1 MEDTAAP
8 RVELDE
14 AAVRPP
20 RYGVPTPDSGM
31 IFAKGP
37 ASFSLPSTRGE
48 SRRSASND
56 MDSRSSFL
64 IAAVAE
70 NRARE
75 IGICA
80 IDLMSPHEL
89 LLWTVIDSHSY
100 VDTMSLLQ
108 AYQPV
113 EILVVETSKSRKI
126 NDEISKRF
134 AGSNCRIVPLARK
147 YFDQTKGA
155 EDIKRV
161 MANNVDIN
169 IGRNYVAMAS
179 VACVIKYIEY
189 IQGIYIAEKTLKV
202 VLSPSTRKLLMDQAT
217 ISALELVQGTRG
229 RSDSQSLCKMLN
241 NTQTMAGNRLLR
253 STMLQPTC
261 HLKTIQA
268 RHEVVGIFL
277 DNPAW
282 FFDVMEALRDFV
294 DLDRLLGQLV
304 FVPKVITPRVSRI
317 AIGSVI
323 ALKHTLE
330 CLPKL
335 VSCLETTSVK
345 LDCPCPLLDSII
357 QSLSS
362 LRDEQFT
369 EIKADI
375 ERVVNDRVKVCRS
388 AAQKRIQECF
398 AVRAGVDGMLDV
410 ARRTYLDT
418 IEKIHE
424 VIHTYKE
431 NLGIPI
437 RLTYTSRR
445 GYHLAVPI
453 NTKDLPASFI
463 ERVSMKTVICC
474 STKPLASLNV
484 RLNEALTA
492 VYKLSNDVIQQL
504 LDKIRPRSSTMHA
517 MVESIALLD
526 MLLSFVNVVALSPPD
541 HPYTRPT
548 ITEHGNLIIKK
559 GRHPLVERVLKDRAY
574 IPSDTFFDPL
584 STFHIITGPN
594 CAGKS
599 TYLRATALITILA
612 QMGCYVPAS
621 DAVIPI
627 RDRIC
632 TRFGTSDD
640 MEENASSFAVEM
652 TETAFILES
661 CTARSL
667 VLIDELG
674 RGTANDEGAAIAW
687 SIGEEMIHRRSYTCF
702 ATHYHQLNRLARL
715 YPRCRCYHVGT
726 ESHTNSVHFR
736 YVLKDGPF
744 PLIGMY
750 GIKTAALSGLPT
762 EVIRE
767 AENIYEKLCSKRE
780 AAEKSADQ
788 GPTTNDTSMI
798 NRNLLHHLYALRYA
812 DLDYAGL
819 RRQLQHLRKRFLAP
833 VE

>member
-8 RVELDE
+8 RVELNE
-14 AAVRPP
+14 ATVRPP
-20 RYGVPTPDSGM
+20 RYGVPTHDGAV
-31 IFAKGP
+31 IFAG
-37 ASFSLPSTRGE
+37 
-48 SRRSASND
+48 RSASLCLPSSRGGSGSLSSD
-56 MDSRSSFL
+56 MDSKSSFL

-80 IDLMSPHEL
+80 IDLVSPYEL

-100 VDTMSLLQ
+100 VDAMSLLQ

-113 EILVVETSKSRKI
+113 EILVVESSKSCKI

-179 VACVIKYIEY
+179 VACLMKYVEY

-202 VLSPSTRKLLMDQAT
+202 VISPSTRKLLMDQAT
-217 ISALELVQGTRG
+217 VSALELVQGTRG

-268 RHEVVGIFL
+268 RHDVVGIFL

-335 VSCLETTSVK
+335 VSCLESTSAK
-345 LDCPCPLLDSII
+345 LDSPCPLLNSII
-357 QSLSS
+357 QS

-375 ERVVNDRVKVCRS
+375 ERVVNDRVKVCRL

-437 RLTYTSRR
+437 RLSYTSRR
-445 GYHLAVPI
+445 GYHLAVPA

-463 ERVSMKTVICC
+463 ERVTMKTVICC
-474 STKPLASLNV
+474 STRPLASLNA

-526 MLLSFVNVVALSPPD
+526 MLLSFVNVVALSPPE
-541 HPYTRPT
+541 HPYTKPT
-548 ITEHGNLIIKK
+548 VTEHGNLIIKK
-559 GRHPLVERVLKDRAY
+559 GRHPLVERVLKDQAY

-674 RGTANDEGAAIAW
+674 RGTANNEGTAIAW
-687 SIGEEMIHRRSYTCF
+687 SIGEELIHRRSYTCF
-702 ATHYHQLNRLARL
+702 ATHYHQLNRLSHL

-726 ESHTNSVHFR
+726 ESNTNSVHFR

-762 EVIRE
+762 ELIRE
-767 AENIYEKLCSKRE
+767 AESIFEKLYSKRE
-780 AAEKSADQ
+780 ATEKSAAE
-788 GPTTNDTSMI
+788 GPTTNDTSRI
-798 NRNLLHHLYALRYA
+798 NKNLLHHLYALRYA

-819 RRQLQHLRKRFLAP
+819 RRQLQHLKNRFLAP
-833 VE
+833 AE